1 MSKLLLIDSDK
12 CQGCRTCEM
21 VCSAQHERVINP
33 FQSRIKVIKWDRDG
47 EGFPTVCAHCED
59 APCLEICPVTAIK
72 RDETPNRVIIDYDRC
87 IGCRMCVAACP
98 FGMAHF
104 DPINRRVIKCDLC
117 EGEPYCAK
125 FCPYEAVQ
133 YTDEGEL
140 EAGKRR
146 GSAEKLR
153 NLMRQVLSANGTP
166 RA

>member
-1 MSKLLLIDSDK
+1 
-12 CQGCRTCEM
+12 
-21 VCSAQHERVINP
+21 
-33 FQSRIKVIKWDRDG
+33 
-47 EGFPTVCAHCED
+47 
-59 APCLEICPVTAIK
+59 
-72 RDETPNRVIIDYDRC
+72 
-87 IGCRMCVAACP
+87 MCVAACP